1 LVRLGLRHLGQNWED
16 PRVRRVVF
24 LKWLLGLVFF
34 CLFYVSCVLALA
46 GWQWGERPRS
56 VDRNG
61 LELMVVVDESRSMR
75 TRDLKP
81 DRLQRGAALV
91 TDALSALPEARVG
104 LVAFAG
110 GARKLVPLTE
120 DRLALENGFGR
131 IAREDPPVAGS
142 VPGDGLDL
150 ALSGFPPISS
160 RNQAILL
167 VSDGEFTVERHEAA
181 LRAIRGRGLPF
192 VVLGAGTAAGGQI
205 PLANGAAAIDKSGEV
220 VVSRLAEDRLR
231 ALAAAGKGW
240 YVAATEDDPA
250 GRLTAILSASLRQSE
265 QAGFRLV
272 PIDRTVVFVWAAL
285 ASLGLFVLV
294 RAFRWR
300 ATW

>member
-1 LVRLGLRHLGQNWED
+1 
-16 PRVRRVVF
+16 
-24 LKWLLGLVFF
+24 
-34 CLFYVSCVLALA
+34 
-46 GWQWGERPRS
+46 
-56 VDRNG
+56 
-61 LELMVVVDESRSMR
+61 
-75 TRDLKP
+75 
-81 DRLQRGAALV
+81 
-91 TDALSALPEARVG
+91 
-104 LVAFAG
+104 
-110 GARKLVPLTE
+110 
-120 DRLALENGFGR
+120 
-131 IAREDPPVAGS
+131 
-142 VPGDGLDL
+142 
-150 ALSGFPPISS
+150 
-160 RNQAILL
+160 
-167 VSDGEFTVERHEAA
+167 
-181 LRAIRGRGLPF
+181 
-192 VVLGAGTAAGGQI
+192 VLGAGTAAGGQI